1 MIAKAQADMEYGAY
15 ARKMSQTVD
24 ILELTT
30 ILLILASFFSIV
42 NLRFLKLP
50 MTIGLMILAIALSIV
65 ILIFGFFFPTFLD
78 IAYTITESFDFN
90 FMLMNVM
97 LPFLLFAGAMS
108 INVHILRKDKLT
120 ILLLASFGVL
130 FSTYVVGSLT
140 YYLLNAPMFGLS
152 SLGIT
157 YLDCLLFGSLIA
169 PTDPIAV
176 LSIIKRMKLSLV
188 TETRIAG
195 ESLFN
200 DGIGVVV
207 FLTLLGAK
215 TTGAEVTLDSVGVL
229 FFTEV
234 IGGLALGAIV
244 GYFGLKLVRYIE
256 NEHVELEVLIT
267 LALVLFVSVIAT
279 RYHLSGPLGV
289 VILGLYLNK
298 HIKEKDGNGDSEL
311 AMGDYV
317 YKFWHLLDETL
328 NAILFILIGLEI
340 ILIFDSFNLVY
351 LALSVITIVLVVL
364 SRYIGVSVPI
374 VFLSRFRDFE
384 ENTAKIITWGGLRGG
399 LSIALALNLPDD
411 MGDVKSLILI
421 LTYAVV
427 LFTILVQGLTMEK
440 IVNKK

>member
-1 MIAKAQADMEYGAY
+1 MEELNQGYSLIEN
-15 ARKMSQTVD
+15 RRLD
-24 ILELTT
+24 ILELST

-42 NLRFLKLP
+42 NLRYLKLP
-50 MTIGLMILAIALSIV
+50 MTIGLMILAIALSVI
-65 ILIFGFFFPTFLD
+65 ILIFGFFFPGFYDL
-78 IAYTITESFDFN
+78 AYTITESFDFN

-108 INVHILRKDKLT
+108 INVHILRKDKIT

-140 YYLLNAPMFGLS
+140 FYLLNSPLFGLS
-152 SLGIT
+152 SLGIS

-176 LSIIKRMKLSLV
+176 LSIIKKMKLSPL

-207 FLTLLGAK
+207 FLTLLGVK
-215 TTGAEVTLDSVGVL
+215 TTGTDITFDSVGTL

-234 IGGLALGAIV
+234 IGGLALGAII
-244 GYFGLKLVRYIE
+244 GYLGLKLVRYIE

-267 LALVLFVSVIAT
+267 LSLVLFVSVIAT
-279 RYHLSGPLGV
+279 RYHLSAPLGV

-298 HIKEKDGNGDSEL
+298 HIKEEDGNGDSEL

-351 LALSVITIVLVVL
+351 LALSIITIFLVVL
-364 SRYIGVSVPI
+364 SRYIGVSIPI
-374 VFLSRFRDFE
+374 AILSRFKDFE

-440 IVNKK
+440 IVKKK